1 MYASKRV
8 AEGEGRH
15 LMSIGEKVRTL
26 RVGKGLSVNEFAKQS
41 GVSKSY
47 ISNIERGVQKNP
59 SLIIMGK
66 LAKTLG
72 VSLEELLTHKYAEE
86 TGQDIN

>member
-1 MYASKRV
+1 MRV
-8 AEGEGRH
+8 A
-15 LMSIGEKVRTL
+15 SIGEKIRVLRT
-26 RVGKGLSVNEFAKQS
+26 GKGYSVNEFAKRS

-59 SLIIMGK
+59 SLIVMGK

-72 VSLEELLTHKYAEE
+72 VPLEELLTHKYANEE
-86 TGQDIN
+86 KKDIN

>member
-1 MYASKRV
+1 MIP
-8 AEGEGRH
+8 
-15 LMSIGEKVRTL
+15 IGEKIRVL
-26 RVGKGLSVNEFAKQS
+26 RIGKGLSVNEFAKKS

-66 LAKTLG
+66 LAKTLD
-72 VSLEELLTHKYAEE
+72 VPLEELLTHKYAKQNE
-86 TGQDIN
+86 QKIK

>member
-1 MYASKRV
+1 
-8 AEGEGRH
+8 
-15 LMSIGEKVRTL
+15 MSIGEKIRVL
-26 RVGKGLSVNEFAKQS
+26 RLGKGLSVNEFAKES

-66 LAKTLG
+66 LARTLD
-72 VSLEELLTHKYAEE
+72 VPLEELLTHKYGEDDQRE
-86 TGQDIN
+86 KVTRE

>member
-1 MYASKRV
+1 MGRRGR
-8 AEGEGRH
+8 GEIV
-15 LMSIGEKVRTL
+15 LTPIGERIRLL
-26 RVGKGLSVNEFAKQS
+26 RIERRLSVNEFANKS

-66 LAKTLG
+66 LAKTLE
-72 VSLEELLTHKYAEE
+72 VSLEELLTYKYAN
-86 TGQDIN
+86 DNLKNSK

>member
-1 MYASKRV
+1 M
-8 AEGEGRH
+8 
-15 LMSIGEKVRTL
+15 LTPIGERIRLL
-26 RVGKGLSVNEFAKQS
+26 RIERRLSVNEFANKS

-66 LAKTLG
+66 LAKTLE
-72 VSLEELLTHKYAEE
+72 VSLEELLTYKYAN
-86 TGQDIN
+86 DNLKNSK

>member
-1 MYASKRV
+1 MT
-8 AEGEGRH
+8 
-15 LMSIGEKVRTL
+15 SIGEKIRVL
-26 RVGKGLSVNEFAKQS
+26 RVSKELSVNEFAKKS

-66 LAKTLG
+66 LAKTLD
-72 VSLEELLTHKYAEE
+72 VSLEELLTHKYAKELQLEE
-86 TGQDIN
+86 KE